1 MVLLSDEL
9 MKEHCK
15 KILRRIAWRLQYN
28 SRKRHIRETTMIEP
42 QFGEDTMG
50 TVASQLY
57 VQQLLSQ
64 LPEKARFIIKSTVI
78 DGMTEEEVAKKL
90 NITRQ
95 GVNKWKIKYLRLLA
109 QKMTHSA

>member
-1 MVLLSDEL
+1 MILLTDEL

-15 KILRRIAWRLQYN
+15 RILRRIAWRLQYT
-28 SRKRHIRETTMIEP
+28 SKKRSSIETTMIEP
-42 QFGEDTMG
+42 GFGEDTME

-57 VQQLLSQ
+57 VQQLLSE

-78 DGMTEEEVAKKL
+78 DGMTEEEVARKL

-95 GVNKWKIKYLRLLA
+95 GVNKCKIKYLRLLA
-109 QKMTHSA
+109 QKITRSV